1 MRYKP
6 RTKVKQD
13 NQRGAEVMSYLY
25 DEFAKEHPEQTP
37 ELRNPDG
44 GADIPSLED
53 RVEFLPMAAQSE
65 DDNGHKLRLLNKFSS
80 EGSDSAESK
89 SFMHT
94 PISEHIL
101 NYRKAVKSPLVD
113 SALAG
118 LGLAGL
124 SYGLG
129 QYFNPIDDDTIL
141 AGAAKI
147 LKDTKAPI
155 TQQTINAAKKAAM
168 SKARRNKLLFAG
180 AVGLLGAAAN
190 SWYHYV
196 PGRPETLY
204 KWANTGMRKRAGML
218 DPNSFMDINEVKAS
232 VMDSPMTDGNKF
244 LAMNML
250 DSINKPMVSS
260 NDIIGAAVNTGVSA
274 LGSPIGRYTV
284 AAATNAAIGYGAG
297 SLMGISRPDRL
308 AATMGIG
315 SFVMNSLQPT
325 YAVQ

>member
-25 DEFAKEHPEQTP
+25 DEFSKEHPEQTP

-80 EGSDSAESK
+80 EPENK
-89 SFMHT
+89 SFMQT

-113 SALAG
+113 SLITG
-118 LGLAGL
+118 LGLAGI

-129 QYFNPIDDDTIL
+129 RFFNPITEETVL
-141 AGAAKI
+141 EGAAGI
-147 LKDTKAPI
+147 LKDKNIPVTAQTLAATK
-155 TQQTINAAKKAAM
+155 KL
-168 SKARRNKLLFAG
+168 ARRRAERNKWLFTG
-180 AVGLLGAAAN
+180 AVGLLGATAN

-232 VMDSPMTDGNKF
+232 VIDSPMTDGNKF

-250 DSINKPMVSS
+250 NTIDKPMVSS
-260 NDIIGAAVNTGVSA
+260 NDIIGAAINTGVSA
-274 LGSPIGRYTV
+274 IGSPIGRYTV
-284 AAATNAAIGYGAG
+284 AAATNAALGYGAG
-297 SLMGISRPDRL
+297 KLMGISRPDRL
-308 AATMGIG
+308 AATLGIG
-315 SFVMNSLQPT
+315 SFVMNSLQPQSN
-325 YAVQ
+325 YNML